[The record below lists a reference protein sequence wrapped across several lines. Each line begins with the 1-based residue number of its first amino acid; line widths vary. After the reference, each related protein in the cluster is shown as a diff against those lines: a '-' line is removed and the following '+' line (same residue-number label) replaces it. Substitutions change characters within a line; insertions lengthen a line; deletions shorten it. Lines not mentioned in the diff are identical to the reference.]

1 MRVSLVQREII
12 NTSDGY
18 VFMNILVHASNAS
31 TIRKYFKQMLQK
43 EPTLTQRTFPSQSQ
57 PDLSIKAFKVSIPP
71 NGVII
76 SD

>member
-12 NTSDGY
+12 NTSDGD

-43 EPTLTQRTFPSQSQ
+43 EPTQCTFPSQSQ